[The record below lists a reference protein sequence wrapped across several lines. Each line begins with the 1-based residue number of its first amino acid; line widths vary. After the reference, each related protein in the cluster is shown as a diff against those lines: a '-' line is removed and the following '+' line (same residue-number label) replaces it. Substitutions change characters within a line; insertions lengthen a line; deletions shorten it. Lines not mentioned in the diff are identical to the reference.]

1 MSVMKTVVKNIVYN
15 YCSIGC
21 LGDVSEISICKAS
34 SGFPVFA
41 INITDIII
49 H

>member
-1 MSVMKTVVKNIVYN
+1 MSVMKTVVKNNVCN

-34 SGFPVFA
+34 SGLSVFA
-41 INITDIII
+41 INVTDITV